1 MAEFTAEIGDEIIT
15 EEISPKSGEQ
25 GGQGENGNI
34 ITEGNLIKAL
44 LIVAL
49 PIILSNA
56 LQSVLEIVDMYFIGQ
71 LGNTS
76 IAGGSVS
83 MSVIMVL
90 MTVFIG
96 LMTATAAFISRAYGS
111 NNHDRIPVILAH
123 SLIMAAIVSVIIAL
137 IGIFWSEDILL
148 ILSQD
153 AEVAAEG
160 ARFLAPLLTGIFTI
174 VVLMIIVTAFQA
186 SGDSKTPM
194 YVMIAINIVNIIL
207 NPTLINGL
215 FGLPA
220 FGITGSAYATI
231 LSRAFGIFV
240 FAGIIYLLPAYRS
253 RPVRLPVHFKLEP
266 KLLIDVI
273 FVAVPS
279 AVQMGVRSVSFML
292 MMWIIAFYGEATIAA
307 YGICIRFDMLGLIIV
322 MGFGTAIAIMVGQNL
337 GANRPD
343 RAKQAVKYAVA
354 LSVGFICIVTAIYS
368 IYASDLLYIFG
379 LEDEALDVGI
389 SFMHVIPLSYCLIAI
404 AMTLGFAMN
413 GAGATRPGM
422 YSAIIGM
429 LIVQCSASYYLMIS
443 GYPIDCIW
451 YAVVLGVICMCATNY
466 LFFRHGGW
474 LKKKLDLGG
483 ES

>member
-1 MAEFTAEIGDEIIT
+1 MKPASGKEKGD
-15 EEISPKSGEQ
+15 Q
-25 GGQGENGNI
+25 GNF
-34 ITEGNLIKAL
+34 ITEGSLIKAL
-44 LIVAL
+44 LIVAM

-56 LQSVLEIVDMYFIGQ
+56 LQSVLEIVDMYFIGH

-83 MSVIMVL
+83 MSIIMVL

-111 NNHDRIPVILAH
+111 KNFDRIPVILAH
-123 SLIMAAIVSVIIAL
+123 SLLMAAIVSGVIAV
-137 IGIFWSEDILL
+137 IGMFWSEDILL
-148 ILSQD
+148 ILSKD
-153 AEVAAEG
+153 AAVAAEG
-160 ARFLAPLLTGIFTI
+160 AKFLSPLLEGIFTI
-174 VVLMIIVTAFQA
+174 VLLMIIVTAFQA

-194 YVMIAINIVNIIL
+194 YVMVAINIVNIIL

-220 FGITGSAYATI
+220 FGIAGSAYATI
-231 LSRAFGIFV
+231 LSRAFGILV
-240 FAGIIYLLPAYRS
+240 FAGLIYLLPSYKS
-253 RPVRLPVHFKLEP
+253 NPVRLPVHFKFEP
-266 KLLIDVI
+266 KLLTDVV
-273 FVAVPS
+273 FVAIPS
-279 AVQMGVRSVSFML
+279 ALQMGVRSTSFML

-307 YGICIRFDMLGLIIV
+307 YGVCIRLDMLGLIIV

-337 GANRPD
+337 GAKKPD
-343 RAKQAVKYAVA
+343 RAKDAVKYAVA
-354 LSVGFICIVTAIYS
+354 LAVGFICTVA
-368 IYASDLLYIFG
+368 ALYFVNAADILVIFG
-379 LEDEALDVGI
+379 LGGEALDVGI
-389 SFMHVIPLSYCLIAI
+389 SFMHVIPLSYWVIAI

-429 LIVQCSASYYLMIS
+429 LIIQCSTSYYLMINGFS
-443 GYPIDCIW
+443 INFIW
-451 YAVVLGVICMCATNY
+451 YAVVLGAISMCTTNY

-474 LKKKLDLGG
+474 LKKKLDIGG